1 MEEKIINW
9 MQEIITKGRRNAS
22 EVFILF
28 IFLVFSVCNYP
39 TPYSYI
45 ERTPINITI
54 PYYNLG
60 SIKYSPDMSSLV
72 YGCLDLMYR
81 PSICANAQLLL

>member
-1 MEEKIINW
+1 
-9 MQEIITKGRRNAS
+9 MQEIITRGRRNES
-22 EVFILF
+22 EGFILF
-28 IFLVFSVCNYP
+28 TFLVLSVWNYLA
-39 TPYSYI
+39 PYSYT

-60 SIKYSPDMSSLV
+60 SIKYSPDRSSLV

-81 PSICANAQLLL
+81 PSISANAESLL